1 LQRFGNTPNLCQNM
15 DLRPFEMKQVWNLQH
30 NHTKP
35 IKPLHHARFRMKWI
49 KILKQWKC
57 TC

>member
-1 LQRFGNTPNLCQNM
+1 M
-15 DLRPFEMKQVWNLQH
+15 DLRPFEMKQVCNLQH
-30 NHTKP
+30 NQTKP
-35 IKPLHHARFRMKWI
+35 IKPLHHARFTMKWI